1 MRLLVFF
8 QFILCMYSSGSYG
21 DLLNIRA
28 ESGESTR
35 TEEKNE
41 NRAKIPEKKQT
52 QKTEDA
58 VLQKEILK
66 IRLPRHDD
74 VSIYYHF
81 RFFIDQAN
89 FLISLLFFL

>member
-1 MRLLVFF
+1 
-8 QFILCMYSSGSYG
+8 MYSSRSYG

-28 ESGESTR
+28 ESGKPA
-35 TEEKNE
+35 EEKNE
-41 NRAKIPEKKQT
+41 NCAEIPEKQT
-52 QKTEDA
+52 QKTEDE

-81 RFFIDQAN
+81 
-89 FLISLLFFL
+89 

>member
-28 ESGESTR
+28 ESGKP

-41 NRAKIPEKKQT
+41 KCAKIPEKKQT